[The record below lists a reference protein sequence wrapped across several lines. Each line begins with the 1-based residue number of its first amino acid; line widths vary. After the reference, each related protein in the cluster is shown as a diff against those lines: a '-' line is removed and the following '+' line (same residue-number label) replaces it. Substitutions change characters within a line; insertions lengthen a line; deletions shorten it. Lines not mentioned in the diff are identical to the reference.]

1 MHLQGKYNQS
11 SILINIPQKTKIC
24 LSQTRCATR
33 RKRIEEED
41 RAKLRMGEDEEEDD
55 QRIGEGG
62 LSFVEPENNLREDE
76 EE

>member
-1 MHLQGKYNQS
+1 
-11 SILINIPQKTKIC
+11 
-24 LSQTRCATR
+24 
-33 RKRIEEED
+33 
-41 RAKLRMGEDEEEDD
+41 MGEDEEEDD